1 VTEERLDRRFKSV
14 APLLDPVR
22 RSLYL
27 FVMRAG
33 REVGRDEAASAVGVG
48 RSLAAFHL
56 DKLVDVGL
64 LQAGFRRLSGKSG
77 PGAGRPAKVYRP
89 TSKEIGVSVPP
100 RDYELAARLL
110 LEGMATSDRLPQDMK
125 PAVRRMGR
133 ALGEETPRRGRRV
146 SSPSDARYALL
157 DRLDERGFEPTVSDD
172 GTIRLSNCPYGAL
185 SSDYRDTVC
194 SLNLALL
201 EGLVDSVAAGRF
213 HAVRDEAPGGCCV
226 AFRPRRG
233 RQGRPRVA

>member
-1 VTEERLDRRFKSV
+1 VTEGRLDKRLRNM

-33 REVGRDEAASAVGVG
+33 REVGRDEAATAVGVG

-56 DKLVDVGL
+56 DKLVDAGL
-64 LQAGFRRLSGKSG
+64 LEAGFQRLSGKAG
-77 PGAGRPAKVYRP
+77 PGAGRPAKVYRS
-89 TSKEIGVSVPP
+89 TSREIDVSIPP
-100 RDYELAARLL
+100 RDYELAARVL
-110 LEGMATSDRLPQDMK
+110 LEGMATLDPSSQDMK
-125 PAVRRMGR
+125 VAARRMGR
-133 ALGEETPRRGRRV
+133 ALGKETPRRRPRV
-146 SSPSDARYALL
+146 SSSSSAVSALL
-157 DRLDERGFEPTVSDD
+157 DRLDERGFEPIISDN
-172 GTIRLSNCPYGAL
+172 GSIRLSNCPYAAL

-213 HAVRDEAPGGCCV
+213 RAVRDDAPSGCCV
-226 AFRPRRG
+226 AFRPRGGRRG
-233 RQGRPRVA
+233 RPQVA